1 MKRVTM
7 YIFLLTAL
15 LSLGACSDSGTGL
28 MTPASSGR
36 AYEMLVV
43 MNDSLWNRPA
53 GRALFDALDTDVPGL
68 PQSERSFRIMQINES
83 QYNRTFGIFRNIIIP
98 KIDRMYTQAKFKYS
112 RDVHASPQM
121 IMTIQAP
128 NEQAFA
134 DYVNEH
140 KQTIVDFFTR
150 AEMNRQVK
158 ELEKDFSEGT
168 AQRVK
173 DMFGYEIRMPSDVG
187 HFYKSGKDF
196 LWETTYSHDLN
207 LILYTYPFTD
217 KETFTEEF
225 FVRKRDSVMRANP
238 FGPADNSYMSTYTPY
253 LVSKDIAVRG
263 KYAQEIKGLWEMKN
277 AVMGGPYVSHVR
289 VDEEKGLV
297 VVAEVFI
304 FAPEKKKRD
313 IMRRMEAALYTLK
326 LPNDISTNT
335 TQQAV
340 EGIEEEKVET
350 DATR

>member
-7 YIFLLTAL
+7 CVCLLAAL
-15 LSLGACSDSGTGL
+15 FSLGSCSDNGTSL

-43 MNDSLWNRPA
+43 MDDSLWNRPA
-53 GRALFDALDTDVPGL
+53 GRALFEALDTDVPGL

-83 QYNRTFGIFRNIIIP
+83 QYNRTFGIFRNIIMP
-98 KIDRMYTQAKFKYS
+98 KIDRMYTQTKFKFS

-134 DYVNEH
+134 NYVNEH

-150 AEMNRQVK
+150 AEMNRQIK
-158 ELEKDFSEGT
+158 ELEKDYSEST
-168 AQRVK
+168 AQRVR

-187 HFYKSGKDF
+187 HFYKRGKDF

-207 LILYTYPFTD
+207 LVLYTYPFTD
-217 KETFTEEF
+217 KDTFTEDF
-225 FVRKRDSVMRANP
+225 FVRKRDSVMKANA
-238 FGPADNSYMSTYTPY
+238 FGPVDGSYITTYTPY
-253 LVSKDIAVRG
+253 LTSKDIAVRG
-263 KYAQEIKGLWEMKN
+263 KYAQEVKGLWEMKN

-289 VDEEKGLV
+289 VDEKNGLV
-297 VVAEVFI
+297 VVAESYI

-313 IMRRMEAALYTLK
+313 IMRRMEAALYTLI
-326 LPNDISTNT
+326 LPNDDGKDVP
-335 TQQAV
+335 QQPIV
-340 EGIEEEKVET
+340 GVEEEDMEK
-350 DATR
+350 